1 MKSLTFK
8 LCVLVITLPVC
19 CPICLALPQNTK
31 VLNSTF
37 EAKPISLVQQS
48 SANENVPEGWK
59 KINAKGLFTFYL
71 PPSAWDT
78 GFMAL
83 DEYYQ
88 EWRIGRMRFK
98 VVYEPMG
105 WLSYDR
111 RQQRFGTEFKESV
124 IEVGGRKAYLC
135 DYSGLEKG
143 RRRYYTDLFVGEW
156 PQGQVKLWMQ
166 ADTARPADLEIAK
179 KIFRTVEFLKP

>member
-1 MKSLTFK
+1 MKCLTVK
-8 LCVLVITLPVC
+8 LCVLVITLTVC
-19 CPICLALPQNTK
+19 W
-31 VLNSTF
+31 S
-37 EAKPISLVQQS
+37 ISLGQQS
-48 SANENVPEGWK
+48 SPNVDVPAGWK
-59 KINAKGLFTFYL
+59 KVNAKSLFTFYL

-83 DEYYQ
+83 DEFYQ

-98 VVYEPMG
+98 VVHEPMG

-111 RQQRFGTEFKESV
+111 REQVFGKGFKESV
-124 IEVGGRKAYLC
+124 VEAGGRKAYLC
-135 DYSGLEKG
+135 DSSRIVKG
-143 RRRYYTDLFVGEW
+143 RRRYYTDLYVGEW

-166 ADTARPADLEIAK
+166 ADTARPADLEIAR